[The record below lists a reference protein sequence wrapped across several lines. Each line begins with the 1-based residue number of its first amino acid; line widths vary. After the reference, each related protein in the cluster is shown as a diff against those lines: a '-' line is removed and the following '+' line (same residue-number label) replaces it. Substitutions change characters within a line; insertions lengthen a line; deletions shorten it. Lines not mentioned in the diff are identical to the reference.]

1 MDQTPLQIS
10 LPKQWSDITV
20 EQFLEI
26 SEIDKTQGVNAYNS
40 DLLAIVTN
48 MSYDEIDEL
57 DLDEMVLIV
66 AQFKWANTQ
75 PSNQYK
81 HELLGMKIKPL
92 CKLCLFEYI
101 DLDYYF
107 NNNYHTNLDKI
118 CAILYRQS
126 KVNEWGEVVLE
137 TYDYD
142 IHIRAEKFLDLPI
155 TEVYGI
161 VAEFL
166 KFRENFLDVYQNLFG
181 EGEGSL
187 TADEKMTMEPEEI
200 IEVEAEVKNSKWSWE
215 RMIYGLTNGDITKS
229 SAVGDLPLT
238 YVFNMLGMKKELD
251 I

>member
-1 MDQTPLQIS
+1 MY
-10 LPKQWSDITV
+10 LPKKWSNISV
-20 EQFLEI
+20 EQFIEI
-26 SEIDKTQGVNAYNS
+26 SQIDKEQGANSYNS
-40 DLLAIVTN
+40 ELISIVTD
-48 MSYDEIDEL
+48 MTYDEVDEL
-57 DLDEMVLIV
+57 DLDEMVQMV
-66 AQFKWANTQ
+66 NDMKWSNTQ
-75 PSNQYK
+75 PSKQYK
-81 HELLGMKIKPL
+81 SELLGMRIKPL
-92 CKLCLFEYI
+92 SKLCLFEYI

-107 NNNYHTNLDKI
+107 NDNYHTNIDKI

-166 KFRENFLDVYQNLFG
+166 KFRENFLDVYKNLFG
-181 EGEGSL
+181 EAEEDL
-187 TADEKMTMEPEEI
+187 TAEDKAAMEPEEI
-200 IEVEAEVKNSKWSWE
+200 KEVEKEVKENKWSWE
-215 RMIYGLTNGDITKS
+215 RMIYGLTDGDITKS
-229 SAVGDLPLT
+229 EAVGALPLT

>member
-1 MDQTPLQIS
+1 MS
-10 LPKQWSDITV
+10 LPKQWSDITL
-20 EQFLEI
+20 EQFIEI
-26 SEIDKTQGVNAYNS
+26 SEIDKDQGANGYNS
-40 DLLAIVTN
+40 DLLAIVTD

-57 DLDEMVLIV
+57 DLDELIKMV
-66 AQFKWANTQ
+66 AQFKWALSQ
-75 PSNQYK
+75 PSKQYK

-92 CKLCLFEYI
+92 SKLCLFEYI

-118 CAILYRQS
+118 CAILYRQT

-142 IHIRAEKFLDLPI
+142 INVRAEKFLDLPI

-166 KFRENFLDVYQNLFG
+166 KFRENFLEVYKNLFG
-181 EGEGSL
+181 EAEDEL
-187 TADEKMTMEPEEI
+187 TAEDKAAMEPEEI
-200 IEVEAEVKNSKWSWE
+200 KEVEAEVKNNKWSWE
-215 RMIYGLTNGDITKS
+215 RMIYGLTDGDITKS
-229 SAVGDLPLT
+229 EAVGALPLT

>member
-1 MDQTPLQIS
+1 MY
-10 LPKQWSDITV
+10 LPKKWSNISV
-20 EQFLEI
+20 EQFIEI
-26 SEIDKTQGVNAYNS
+26 SQIDKDQGANSYNS
-40 DLLAIVTN
+40 ELISIVTD
-48 MSYDEIDEL
+48 MTYEEVEEL
-57 DLDEMVLIV
+57 DLDDMVQMV
-66 AQFKWANTQ
+66 NDMKWSNTQ
-75 PSNQYK
+75 PSKQYK

-92 CKLCLFEYI
+92 SKLCLFEYI

-107 NNNYHTNLDKI
+107 NDNYHTNIDKI
-118 CAILYRQS
+118 CAILYRQT

-166 KFRENFLDVYQNLFG
+166 KFRENFLDVYKNLFG
-181 EGEGSL
+181 EAEEDL
-187 TADEKMTMEPEEI
+187 TAEDKAAMEPEEI
-200 IEVEAEVKNSKWSWE
+200 KEVEAEVKNNKWSWE
-215 RMIYGLTNGDITKS
+215 RMIYGLTDGDITKS
-229 SAVGDLPLT
+229 EAVGALPLT

>member
-1 MDQTPLQIS
+1 MY
-10 LPKQWSDITV
+10 LPKKWSNISV
-20 EQFLEI
+20 EQFIEI
-26 SEIDKTQGVNAYNS
+26 SQIDKDQGANGYNS
-40 DLLAIVTN
+40 ELISIVTD
-48 MSYDEIDEL
+48 MTYEEVDEL
-57 DLDEMVLIV
+57 DLDEMVQMV
-66 AQFKWANTQ
+66 ADMKWSNTQ
-75 PSNQYK
+75 PSKQYK

-92 CKLCLFEYI
+92 SKLCLFEYI

-107 NNNYHTNLDKI
+107 NDNYHTNLDKI

-166 KFRENFLDVYQNLFG
+166 KFRENFLDVYKNLFG
-181 EGEGSL
+181 EAEEDL
-187 TADEKMTMEPEEI
+187 TAEDKAAMEPEEI
-200 IEVEAEVKNSKWSWE
+200 KEVEAEVKNNKWSWE
-215 RMIYGLTNGDITKS
+215 RMIYGLTDGDITKS
-229 SAVGDLPLT
+229 EAVGALPLT

>member
-1 MDQTPLQIS
+1 MY
-10 LPKQWSDITV
+10 LPKKWSNISV
-20 EQFLEI
+20 EQFIEI
-26 SEIDKTQGVNAYNS
+26 SQIDKEQGANSYNS
-40 DLLAIVTN
+40 ELISIVTD
-48 MSYDEIDEL
+48 MTYDEVDEL
-57 DLDEMVLIV
+57 DLDDMVQMV
-66 AQFKWANTQ
+66 NDMKWSNTQ
-75 PSNQYK
+75 PSKQYK

-92 CKLCLFEYI
+92 SKLCLFEYI

-107 NNNYHTNLDKI
+107 NDNYHTNIDKI

-155 TEVYGI
+155 TDVYGI

-166 KFRENFLDVYQNLFG
+166 KFRENFLDVYKNLFG
-181 EGEGSL
+181 EAEEEL
-187 TADEKMTMEPEEI
+187 TADDKAAMEPEEI
-200 IEVEAEVKNSKWSWE
+200 KEVEKEVKENKWSWE
-215 RMIYGLTNGDITKS
+215 RMIYGLTDGDITKS
-229 SAVGDLPLT
+229 EAVGALPLT